1 MIKETTVDE
10 CFMLSNVQ
18 RGIIIYVMISRLI
31 NHDVL
36 TIMFLYA
43 INVFILLYLQH
54 YLEY

>member
-54 YLEY
+54 RFEY